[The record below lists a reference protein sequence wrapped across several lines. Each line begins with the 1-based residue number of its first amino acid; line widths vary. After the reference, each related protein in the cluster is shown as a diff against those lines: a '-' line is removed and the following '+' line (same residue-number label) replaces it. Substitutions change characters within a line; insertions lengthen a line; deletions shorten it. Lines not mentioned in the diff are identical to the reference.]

1 MDNQIP
7 PHGLP
12 PINSANKPKRN
23 NRWIY
28 LAIILL
34 LLVTNILLFTNKDKA
49 DKQLSNTES
58 QLEFHQVENENLQ
71 IQYGAALKKLDELAG
86 QNASLENIVKD
97 KNSELNQ
104 FRARI
109 ESILQNKNA
118 TDKELAEARSLIS
131 KLNNRISGY
140 EQQIRELKTQ
150 NQNLSKKNV
159 EQEEAI
165 QTLNEEKEEMED
177 RLENAKVFSA
187 SNINLQAINLRKN
200 GQKSVETS
208 KAKRADILRVRF
220 DINENRVA
228 ESGSQTFYIR
238 ILDPNGRVLSNSAL
252 GSGRF
257 TVREQGEQ
265 QYTISRT
272 LQINPAVVVR
282 DIIVDWEESDD
293 YDKGSYTVELYHK
306 GFLIGQGVTRLR

>member
-12 PINSANKPKRN
+12 PINSADKPKRN

-34 LLVTNILLFTNKDKA
+34 LLVTNILLFTNKDKT
-49 DKQLSNTES
+49 DKQLANTES

-97 KNSELNQ
+97 KNSELNK

-109 ESILQNKNA
+109 ESILKNKNA

-140 EQQIRELKTQ
+140 EQQIAELKTQ
-150 NQNLSKKNV
+150 NKNLSKKT
-159 EQEEAI
+159 EEQQEEI
-165 QTLNEEKEEMED
+165 QTLYEEKEIFEEQLED
-177 RLENAKVFSA
+177 AKVFSA
-187 SNINLQAINLRKN
+187 SKISIQAINLRKN
-200 GQKSVETS
+200 GQKSVQTS
-208 KAKRADILRVRF
+208 RAKRADILRVRF

-228 ESGSQTFYIR
+228 ESGTQTFYIR
-238 ILDPNGRVLSNSAL
+238 ILDPKGQILSNATL
-252 GSGRF
+252 GSGKF
-257 TVREQGEQ
+257 TIRDHGEE
-265 QYTISRT
+265 QYTISKT

-282 DIIVDWEESDD
+282 DIIVDWEESDE
-293 YDKGSYTVELYHK
+293 YEKGSYTVQLYHE
-306 GFLIGQGVTRLR
+306 GFLIGEGVTRLR